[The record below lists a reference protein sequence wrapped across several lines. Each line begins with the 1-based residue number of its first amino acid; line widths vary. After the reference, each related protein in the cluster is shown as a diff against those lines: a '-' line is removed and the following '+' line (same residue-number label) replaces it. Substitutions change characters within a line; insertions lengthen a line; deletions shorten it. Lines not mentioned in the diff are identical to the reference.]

1 MGMRMR
7 RHFVYV
13 GFLATIGMAAA
24 CGGEDAV
31 TAAARGSVAAPP
43 GKTEVAILA
52 GGCFW
57 CTEAAFDDLP
67 GVVEA
72 ASGYTGG
79 EKPNPTY
86 EAVSAGG
93 TGHMESI
100 EVRFDPSKITYAQ
113 ILSVFWRQIDPTDA
127 GGQFADR
134 GSQYRSA
141 IFYRNEVQRGIAEA
155 SKQALEATHWFDKP
169 IATMI
174 LPAGPFYR
182 AEEYHQ
188 DYHTK
193 NPTEYNAYK
202 WGSGRGPFIERVW
215 KDKPAIEVVAKPAY
229 TKPSD
234 EELRRRLTPLQ
245 YEVTQHGA
253 TEAAFANEYF
263 DNHEPGIYVD
273 IVSGF
278 PLFSSTDKF
287 YSGTGWPSFAKP
299 LEPEN
304 VVRTTSGPL
313 ALLGVEVHSR
323 QAASHLGHVF
333 HDGPAPTGLRYC
345 IDSAALRFVPAG
357 ELEAQGLGQYARL
370 FRQ

>member
-1 MGMRMR
+1 MSMR
-7 RHFVYV
+7 RHLFHA
-13 GFLATIGMAAA
+13 GCLATMGIAAA
-24 CGGEDAV
+24 CGGGDAA
-31 TAAARGSVAAPP
+31 TAAARAGGSPP
-43 GKTEVAILA
+43 PRDTQVAILA

-72 ASGYTGG
+72 LSGYTGG
-79 EKPNPTY
+79 EKANPAY
-86 EAVSAGG
+86 EEVSAGG
-93 TGHMESI
+93 TGHLESI

-113 ILSVFWRQIDPTDA
+113 ILNIFWRQIDPTDA

-134 GSQYRSA
+134 GPQYRSA
-141 IFYRNEVQRGIAEA
+141 IFYGNESQRQIAEA
-155 SKQALEATHWFDKP
+155 SKKALEETHWFDKP

-174 LPAGPFYR
+174 RPAGPFYR

-188 DYHTK
+188 DYHRK
-193 NPTEYNAYK
+193 HPAEYKAYK
-202 WGSGRGPFIERVW
+202 WGSGRGPFIESVW
-215 KDKPAIEVVAKPAY
+215 KDKPPIEVTPKTSYAR
-229 TKPSD
+229 PSD

-273 IVSGF
+273 VVSGE

-287 YSGTGWPSFAKP
+287 DSGSGWPSFTRP
-299 LEPEN
+299 LEPDN
-304 VVRTTSGPL
+304 VVQTTTGPQ

-345 IDSAALRFVPAG
+345 IDSAALRFVPAA
-357 ELEAQGLGQYARL
+357 ELDAQGLGRYARL
-370 FRQ
+370 FRK